1 MTDQDSGIVKHQ
13 VPHIITDPPSSED
26 NTPQSK
32 VPELLK
38 GVVEM

>member
-13 VPHIITDPPSSED
+13 ITSTLTDRPSSDE
-26 NTPQSK
+26 NAMQAK

-38 GVVEM
+38 GTLEM